1 MYLLTLAIFCFLMIF
16 LLGAAMKHAND
27 NAVTKNAPIKQQEYN
42 TWGKIPGDLGFSLN
56 KKVTFYTF

>member
-1 MYLLTLAIFCFLMIF
+1 MIF